1 MLAIERTKSTLQ
13 KNMEKIL
20 SDLKTLQREEE
31 ILIAENKKKKESID
45 VNLNFIENW
54 LEKTKELREY
64 HESSQEQK
72 PYFFQRTSQSE
83 DERGWAFLYSRHGG
97 NKKSQRIV
105 KNIDN
110 TRIIGDY
117 NREVNHI
124 LHNTPS
130 LSFIQYVEC
139 TFNLFT
145 QLTERV
151 KELEKKIENI
161 TSSKP
166 FT

>member
-1 MLAIERTKSTLQ
+1 MKG
-13 KNMEKIL
+13 KNLLFRKNKEKIL

-31 ILIAENKKKKESID
+31 ILMVENKKKKESID
-45 VNLNFIENW
+45 ANLDFIESW

-64 HESSQEQK
+64 HETPNEQK
-72 PYFFQRTSQSE
+72 SDFFQTRTQSK
-83 DERGWAFLYSRHGG
+83 DERGWAFVHSTRGG
-97 NKKSQRIV
+97 NGKSQQV
-105 KNIDN
+105 LNNIDN
-110 TRIIGDY
+110 TRISGISDRG
-117 NREVNHI
+117 VSCI